1 MNRGDGLKSWIMIAL
16 TLVFV
21 VMYGAALIGWLN
33 PPMDASLV
41 IRIEPIIFVIIG
53 YHFGRL
59 PGQQN
64 ESTLIDEIKR
74 QTQRADA
81 AQAAKEHAQ
90 QARESFEEKIKNV
103 RATLASSAP
112 GGNINRFPEYVERTD
127 GPVVEGALRQSVAAA
142 VSILNS

>member
-1 MNRGDGLKSWIMIAL
+1 MVNGLKSWIMVAL

-21 VMYGAALIGWLN
+21 VLYGTALIGWLN
-33 PPMDASLV
+33 PPIDQSAVVRL
-41 IRIEPIIFVIIG
+41 EPIIFVIIG

-59 PGQQN
+59 PSQQN

-103 RATLASSAP
+103 RAALALSAP
-112 GGNINRFPEYVERTD
+112 GGNVNRFTDYLERTD
-127 GPVVEGALRQSVAAA
+127 GPVQEDALRQSVAVA
-142 VSILNS
+142 VNILNS